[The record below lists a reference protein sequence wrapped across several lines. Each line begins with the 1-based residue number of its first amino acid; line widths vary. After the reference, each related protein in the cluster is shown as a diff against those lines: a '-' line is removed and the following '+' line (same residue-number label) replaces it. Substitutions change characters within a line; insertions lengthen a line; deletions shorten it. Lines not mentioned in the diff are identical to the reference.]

1 MTCTVSYKKLLA
13 ASVLSLGLLSSA
25 CTSTYASDI
34 DYSHV
39 AGATETAKAKKIG
52 QYGMLPIYPS
62 DLNPGTYSIEVSSSS
77 SKFHIVEAALTITE
91 DAMTADITLSGKG
104 YLCLYMGTGE
114 EAAAASED
122 QYIPF
127 EEINDYY
134 VYHIPVEALDK
145 GISVAAFSKRKEKWY
160 DRTLLFDAS
169 TLPEEA
175 LALELP
181 DYDLIE
187 KALKAYDDQEIASE
201 TEESSDNNTSKTN
214 SASEIAEEN
223 SGETSSESL
232 LLPADPVSMDLEDGE
247 YSIEVVLTGGSGKA
261 TVSSPTILE
270 ITDGKTYAHLTFSS
284 SNYDYMIVG
293 DQTYQNE
300 TTGGGYSRFTIPI
313 TAMDAEMPVIA
324 DTTAMGGQTEISYT
338 LHFYSESVGSKD
350 QLPQEAAKKVVV
362 VALIII
368 IGGGF
373 LNSFIK
379 KRRRM

>member
-1 MTCTVSYKKLLA
+1 M
-13 ASVLSLGLLSSA
+13 
-25 CTSTYASDI
+25 
-34 DYSHV
+34 
-39 AGATETAKAKKIG
+39 
-52 QYGMLPIYPS
+52 
-62 DLNPGTYSIEVSSSS
+62 
-77 SKFHIVEAALTITE
+77 
-91 DAMTADITLSGKG
+91 
-104 YLCLYMGTGE
+104 
-114 EAAAASED
+114 
-122 QYIPF
+122 
-127 EEINDYY
+127 
-134 VYHIPVEALDK
+134 
-145 GISVAAFSKRKEKWY
+145 
-160 DRTLLFDAS
+160 
-169 TLPEEA
+169 
-175 LALELP
+175 
-181 DYDLIE
+181 
-187 KALKAYDDQEIASE
+187 
-201 TEESSDNNTSKTN
+201 
-214 SASEIAEEN
+214 AEEN

-270 ITDGKTYAHLTFSS
+270 IKDGKAYAHLTFSS